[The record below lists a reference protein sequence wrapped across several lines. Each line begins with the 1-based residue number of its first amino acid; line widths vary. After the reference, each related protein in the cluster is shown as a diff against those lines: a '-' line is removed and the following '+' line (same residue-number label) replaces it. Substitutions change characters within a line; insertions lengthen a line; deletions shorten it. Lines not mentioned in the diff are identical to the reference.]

1 MACLVFGSRH
11 GYQAAGGAGG
21 SHPAFVMRPMDLDG
35 GLAGAVPGSN
45 ARSEQLSFKSQVH
58 LQYFERCQ
66 NDAVTG
72 RHSDMG
78 SSCCALFASA
88 VVAGANADS
97 QRLTEVRLEA
107 LLVQCVLTWDAARE
121 VAGCEPVQVL

>member
-1 MACLVFGSRH
+1 M
-11 GYQAAGGAGG
+11 
-21 SHPAFVMRPMDLDG
+21 MRPMDLDG
-35 GLAGAVPGSN
+35 GLAGAVPGSH
-45 ARSEQLSFKSQVH
+45 AASETPGRSEQLSFKSQVH

-88 VVAGANADS
+88 VVAGAIADP
-97 QRLTEVRLEA
+97 QRLTEDRLEA

-121 VAGCEPVQVL
+121 VAGC